1 MCAGHLAGI
10 LVDLLYMI
18 ICDGE
23 DMFCVC
29 RSLGR
34 HSGGF
39 VVYVTEGVYFV
50 CSGHLAGI
58 LVGLL
63 YIKGPLKPLMD
74 SFILPASGLCSR
86 SHCSQRLDT

>member
-1 MCAGHLAGI
+1 MCRSLGRHSGGFVVYVTERVYFVCAGHLAGI
-10 LVDLLYMI
+10 LVGLLYMI

-39 VVYVTEGVYFV
+39 VIYDN
-50 CSGHLAGI
+50 
-58 LVGLL
+58 
-63 YIKGPLKPLMD
+63 M
-74 SFILPASGLCSR
+74 
-86 SHCSQRLDT
+86 